1 MKHAL
6 RNMAVATT
14 LIFTLNATAIAV
26 EAIGKVQQKNSLTRI
41 QTESQAVEAKIE
53 LLDNEIGYNMAK
65 TKENKIIILQT
76 EKLIISA
83 TEGIVKVE
91 KEAQKG
97 QELYDSRMRAMY
109 INGLD
114 GYTSILLDA
123 ESFGDFISRVENL
136 RIIIEF
142 DKKVM
147 DEFEVI
153 KNELYEKQQGLNSK
167 KIALVKLQEQNK
179 VKLDKIIL
187 AKEAQKKL
195 ITELNAKEDNL
206 VSKINTST
214 VVANNSVTKTNE
226 MKKTAVKVN
235 YTLSRGAN
243 LSQGSVVSYAYN
255 FIGTPYSWGGSSPST
270 GFDCSG
276 FTKYVYSHF
285 GVSLGRSTYNQI
297 NNGVQVSKE
306 DLQPGDLL
314 FFGSNNDPQ
323 HTGIYVGGNSYI
335 HSPRTGDVVKVSPMT
350 RGDFITARRVN

>member
-1 MKHAL
+1 MKHTL

-14 LIFTLNATAIAV
+14 LIFALNATAIAV
-26 EAIGKVQQKNSLTRI
+26 GAIGKVQLQKNSLTRI
-41 QTESQAVEAKIE
+41 QIESQAVEAKIE

-76 EKLIISA
+76 EKAIVSA

-123 ESFGDFISRVENL
+123 ENFGDFISRVENL

-153 KNELYEKQQGLNSK
+153 KNELYEKQQGLNSN
-167 KIALVKLQEQNK
+167 KIALLKLQEQNK

-195 ITELNAKEDNL
+195 ITELNIKENNL
-206 VSKINTST
+206 VSKINTSP

-226 MKKTAVKVN
+226 MKKTAAK

-243 LSQGSVVSYAYN
+243 LSQGSVVSYASN
-255 FIGTPYSWGGSSPST
+255 FIGTPYAWGGSSPST

-276 FTKYVYSHF
+276 FTRYVFSHF
-285 GVSLGRSTYNQI
+285 GISLGRSTYNQI
-297 NNGVQVSKE
+297 NDGVQVSKE

-350 RGDFITARRVN
+350 RGDYITARRVK

>member
-1 MKHAL
+1 MKHTL

-14 LIFTLNATAIAV
+14 LIFTINATAIAV
-26 EAIGKVQQKNSLTRI
+26 EAIGKVQLQKNSLTRI
-41 QTESQAVEAKIE
+41 QAESQAVEEKIE
-53 LLDNEIGYNMAK
+53 LLDNQIGYNMAK

-76 EKLIISA
+76 EKAIISA

-91 KEAQKG
+91 KEAEMR
-97 QELYDSRMRAMY
+97 QELFDSRMRAMY
-109 INGLD
+109 INGVD
-114 GYTSILLDA
+114 GYTSILFDA

-147 DEFEVI
+147 GEFEVI
-153 KNELYEKQQGLNSK
+153 KNELYEKQQGLNNN
-167 KIALVKLQEQNK
+167 KIALLKLQEENK

-187 AKEAQKKL
+187 AKEAQRKL
-195 ITELNAKEDNL
+195 ITELNTKENNL
-206 VSKINTST
+206 VSRINTST
-214 VVANNSVTKTNE
+214 VVATNSITKTNE
-226 MKKTAVKVN
+226 IKKTVAK
-235 YTLSRGAN
+235 YTPSRGTAN
-243 LSQGSVVSYAYN
+243 LSQGSVVSYASN

-285 GVSLGRSTYNQI
+285 GISLGRSTYNQI
-297 NNGVQVSKE
+297 NDGVRVSKD
-306 DLQPGDLL
+306 DLQPGDLV

-335 HSPRTGDVVKVSPMT
+335 HSPRTGDVVKISPMT
-350 RGDFITARRVN
+350 RVDYITARRVK